1 MLKLNILNLKK
12 FLATINSCENEVYI
26 ISSDGT
32 KININKQ
39 YAAQNN
45 LWEEYN
51 KNKNYLH
58 LTLKVSNP
66 KDYMSIVSYYAGD
79 C

>member
-12 FLATINSCENEVYI
+12 FLATVNSCENEVYI

-32 KININKQ
+32 KVNINKQ
-39 YAAQNN
+39 YTAQDN

-79 C
+79 

>member
-12 FLATINSCENEVYI
+12 FLATVNSCENEVYI

-32 KININKQ
+32 KVNINKQ
-39 YAAQNN
+39 YTAQDN

-58 LTLKVSNP
+58 LTLEVSNP